1 MKVLTLVTMTVL
13 CVFSQQLPPL
23 HNLDLPTGQY
33 IPVSLAPPTK
43 NSAPAPSN
51 PKVVLEEKE
60 LEYTEVYTPPAKKD
74 IYEGLEHEPIPVEFW
89 VFLGIFALLILVV
102 VKKSKRDAANRTVIA
117 RRDNMNPETMAAQ
130 INYHESEIARLQTLL
145 RYYQANQQPMQPA
158 QQRQAN
164 RVLQDYPAQ
173 YVNSMEFE
181 MTEHPRYY

>member
-102 VKKSKRDAANRTVIA
+102 VKKSKRDAANRTVVA
-117 RRDNMNPETMAAQ
+117 RRDNMNSQTMAAQ

-145 RYYQANQQPMQPA
+145 RYHQANQQSM
-158 QQRQAN
+158 QQRQVN
-164 RVLQDYPAQ
+164 RVHQDYPAQ

-181 MTEHPRYY
+181 MTEHPRYM